1 MTFYKK
7 LLSEETDFLLY
18 FFVTFVIIKKSFT
31 VFLTRGDAVKN
42 RSIVFKLFLL
52 TSTLFTIIFLLFFL
66 GQSLF
71 LEKFYIN
78 KKVKTVQTAFEKF
91 VDNYEKSGKTY
102 EEIRKLKQ
110 EFHDKT
116 NAEMQFLN
124 TNGIIKSDNNFY
136 IDVINPKNNK
146 AYSIPLNNLL
156 TPEEYNKFENLG
168 LKKDGVINVVG
179 FVQDSAITPIELTT
193 NYNRWQNEYI
203 NSDFQSINGNPAK
216 NRLTSR
222 SKTVTQIE
230 FTGIVSK
237 LQLPSKAD
245 VRLANDL
252 ETLQAVQYFAE
263 IIRDG
268 TTSPQQLSHFLLD
281 SGENIKNSIFVKPI
295 MENGKITEYAFAV
308 ASLQPVNEAMLVLKD
323 YYVYALIIVFLV
335 IILLSFYYSKI
346 IVKPLIK
353 MNRVTKK
360 MANFDFSEKLPVTAD
375 DEIGGLSGSIN
386 TLSVNLK
393 DRIDRLNV
401 ANTKLQQDIERERQL
416 EKTRKE
422 FISGVSHE
430 LKTPLSVIRSFA
442 EGIKD
447 GVSKDTTYYTD
458 VILEETENMNRLIV
472 EMLELAKLESGTYK
486 LDMTTFSIGEL
497 IQQVYTKLLF
507 SMEEKHLQVSIDVD
521 SSIFVKANRS
531 RIEQVV
537 VNLLS
542 NAIRYTP
549 DGEKIQVSVIAME
562 DTVKVEIENTGNPIP
577 EDSLEKIWDRF
588 YRLDASRSRHTGG
601 TGLGL
606 SIVKNILDLHHAEY
620 GVYNTT
626 NSVVFY
632 FNLQKVK
639 EVK

>member
-1 MTFYKK
+1 M
-7 LLSEETDFLLY
+7 
-18 FFVTFVIIKKSFT
+18 
-31 VFLTRGDAVKN
+31 KN

-91 VDNYEKSGKTY
+91 VDNYDKSDKSYEKV
-102 EEIRKLKQ
+102 RKLKQ

-116 NAEMQFLN
+116 NADMQFLDS
-124 TNGIIKSDNNFY
+124 NGIIKSDNNYY
-136 IDVINPKNNK
+136 IDVFNPNNNK
-146 AYSIPLNNLL
+146 QYSIPLNNLL

-168 LKKDGVINVVG
+168 LKKDVIINVDGV
-179 FVQDSAITPIELTT
+179 VQENNIITPQKLGT
-193 NYNRWQNEYI
+193 NYNQWQNEHFY
-203 NSDFQSINGNPAK
+203 SDFQSINGNPSK
-216 NRLTSR
+216 NRLASR
-222 SKTVTQIE
+222 YKSTTRIV
-230 FTGIVSK
+230 FTGVITK
-237 LQLPSKAD
+237 LQLPSKAE
-245 VRLANDL
+245 VRLANDI
-252 ETLQAVQYFAE
+252 ETLQAVQYFADM
-263 IIRDG
+263 IREG
-268 TTSPQQLSHFLLD
+268 TSNSNQLSTFILD
-281 SGENIKNSIFVKPI
+281 GGENIKNSIFVKPI
-295 MENGKITEYAFAV
+295 IENGKITEYAFAI

-353 MNRVTKK
+353 INRVTKK

-447 GVSKDTTYYTD
+447 GVSKDTSYYTD

-497 IQQVYTKLLF
+497 TQQVYTKLLF
-507 SMEEKHLQVSIDVD
+507 SMEEKHLQVNIDADPSIL
-521 SSIFVKANRS
+521 VKANRS

-549 DGEKIQVSVIAME
+549 DGEKIQVSIIEAE

-577 EDSLEKIWDRF
+577 EESLEKIWDRF

>member
-1 MTFYKK
+1 M
-7 LLSEETDFLLY
+7 
-18 FFVTFVIIKKSFT
+18 
-31 VFLTRGDAVKN
+31 KN

-91 VDNYEKSGKTY
+91 VDNYEKSGKSY

-116 NAEMQFLN
+116 NAEMQFLDS
-124 TNGIIKSDNNFY
+124 NGIIKSDTNYY
-136 IDVINPKNNK
+136 IDVIGPNDTT
-146 AYSIPLNNLL
+146 YSIPLNNIL

-168 LKKDGVINVVG
+168 LKKDGILSVFG
-179 FVQDSAITPIELTT
+179 FLHGNIITPILLKT
-193 NYNRWQNEYI
+193 NYNQW
-203 NSDFQSINGNPAK
+203 SNGNITSDMQLIGENPSK
-216 NRLTSR
+216 NRLTNR
-222 SKTVTQIE
+222 YKQQGFTTVDFEGVI
-230 FTGIVSK
+230 SK
-237 LQLPSKAD
+237 LQLPSKAE
-245 VRLANDL
+245 VRLANDF
-252 ETLQAVQYFAE
+252 ETLQAVQSFANTIRQGIFNSNQL
-263 IIRDG
+263 IIYPIDA
-268 TTSPQQLSHFLLD
+268 
-281 SGENIKNSIFVKPI
+281 GENLKNRIFVKPI
-295 MENGKITEYAFAV
+295 IENGKITEYAFAIV
-308 ASLQPVNEAMLVLKD
+308 SLQPVNEAMLVLKD

-353 MNRVTKK
+353 INRVTKK

-442 EGIKD
+442 EGIQD

-486 LDMTTFSIGEL
+486 LEMTTFSIGEL
-497 IQQVYTKLLF
+497 IQQIHTKLLF
-507 SMEEKHLQVSIDVD
+507 SMEEKQLQVDVD
-521 SSIFVKANRS
+521 ADTSIFVKANRS

-549 DGEKIQVSVIAME
+549 DGERIKVSVIE
-562 DTVKVEIENTGNPIP
+562 TKDTVKVEIENTGNPIP
-577 EDSLEKIWDRF
+577 EESLEKIWDRF

-606 SIVKNILDLHHAEY
+606 SIVKNILDLHHAKY
-620 GVYNTT
+620 GVYNTN

-632 FNLQKVK
+632 FNLPNVK

>member
-1 MTFYKK
+1 M
-7 LLSEETDFLLY
+7 
-18 FFVTFVIIKKSFT
+18 
-31 VFLTRGDAVKN
+31 KN

-91 VDNYEKSGKTY
+91 VDNYDKSDKSYEKV
-102 EEIRKLKQ
+102 RKLKQ

-116 NAEMQFLN
+116 NADMQFLDS
-124 TNGIIKSDNNFY
+124 NGIIKSDNNYY
-136 IDVINPKNNK
+136 IDVFNPNNNK
-146 AYSIPLNNLL
+146 QYSIPLNNLL

-168 LKKDGVINVVG
+168 LKKDVIINVDGV
-179 FVQDSAITPIELTT
+179 VQENNIITPQKLGT
-193 NYNRWQNEYI
+193 NYNQWQNEHFY
-203 NSDFQSINGNPAK
+203 SDFQSINGNPSK
-216 NRLTSR
+216 NRLASR
-222 SKTVTQIE
+222 YKSTTRIV
-230 FTGIVSK
+230 FTGVITK
-237 LQLPSKAD
+237 LQLPSKAE
-245 VRLANDL
+245 VRLANDI
-252 ETLQAVQYFAE
+252 ETLQAVQYFADM
-263 IIRDG
+263 IREG
-268 TTSPQQLSHFLLD
+268 TSNSNQLSTFILD
-281 SGENIKNSIFVKPI
+281 GGENIKNSIFVKPI
-295 MENGKITEYAFAV
+295 IENGRITEYAFAI

-353 MNRVTKK
+353 INRVTKK

-447 GVSKDTTYYTD
+447 GVSKDTSYYTD

-497 IQQVYTKLLF
+497 TQQVYTKLLF
-507 SMEEKHLQVSIDVD
+507 SMEEKHLQVNIDADPSILVT
-521 SSIFVKANRS
+521 ANRS

-549 DGEKIQVSVIAME
+549 EGEKIQVSIIEAE

-577 EDSLEKIWDRF
+577 EESLEKIWDRF

>member
-1 MTFYKK
+1 M
-7 LLSEETDFLLY
+7 
-18 FFVTFVIIKKSFT
+18 
-31 VFLTRGDAVKN
+31 KN

-78 KKVKTVQTAFEKF
+78 KKVKTVQTAFEDF
-91 VDNYEKSGKTY
+91 VDTYEKSGKTY

-146 AYSIPLNNLL
+146 AYSIPLNNVL

-168 LKKDGVINVVG
+168 LKKDGMINVVG
-179 FVQDSAITPIELTT
+179 FVQDSTITPIELTT
-193 NYNRWQNEYI
+193 NYNRWQNENI

-245 VRLANDL
+245 VRLANDF

-263 IIRDG
+263 IIRNG
-268 TTSPQQLSHFLLD
+268 TANSHQLSYFLLD
-281 SGENIKNSIFVKPI
+281 SEENIKNSIFVKPI
-295 MENGKITEYAFAV
+295 VENGKIKEYAFAI

-401 ANTKLQQDIERERQL
+401 ANAKLQQDIERERQL

-507 SMEEKHLQVSIDVD
+507 SMEEKHLQVNIDVD
-521 SSIFVKANRS
+521 SSIFVQANRS

-549 DGEKIQVSVIAME
+549 DGEKIQVSVIEME
-562 DTVKVEIENTGNPIP
+562 DTIKVQIENTGNPIP
-577 EDSLEKIWDRF
+577 EESLEKIWDRF

>member
-1 MTFYKK
+1 M
-7 LLSEETDFLLY
+7 
-18 FFVTFVIIKKSFT
+18 
-31 VFLTRGDAVKN
+31 KN

-91 VDNYEKSGKTY
+91 VNTYEESGKTY

-146 AYSIPLNNLL
+146 AYSIPLNNVL

-168 LKKDGVINVVG
+168 LKKDGMINVVG
-179 FVQDSAITPIELTT
+179 FVQDSTITPLELTT
-193 NYNRWQNEYI
+193 NYNRWQNENV

-245 VRLANDL
+245 VRLANDF

-263 IIRDG
+263 IIRNGTANSHQLNTYIIDG
-268 TTSPQQLSHFLLD
+268 
-281 SGENIKNSIFVKPI
+281 GENIKNSIFVKPI
-295 MENGKITEYAFAV
+295 VENGKITEYAFAI

-507 SMEEKHLQVSIDVD
+507 SMEEKHLQVNVDVD
-521 SSIFVKANRS
+521 SSIFVNANRS

-549 DGEKIQVSVIAME
+549 DGEKIHVSVIELE
-562 DTVKVEIENTGNPIP
+562 DIVKVEIKNTGNPIP
-577 EDSLEKIWDRF
+577 EESLEKIWDRF

>member
-1 MTFYKK
+1 M
-7 LLSEETDFLLY
+7 
-18 FFVTFVIIKKSFT
+18 KSFT
-31 VFLTRGDAVKN
+31 VFLIRGEAVKN

-91 VDNYEKSGKTY
+91 VDNYEKSGKSY

-116 NAEMQFLN
+116 NAEMQFLDS
-124 TNGIIKSDNNFY
+124 NGIIKSDTNYY
-136 IDVINPKNNK
+136 IDVIGPNDTT
-146 AYSIPLNNLL
+146 YSIPLNNIL

-168 LKKDGVINVVG
+168 LKKDGIISVFG
-179 FVQDSAITPIELTT
+179 FLHGNIITPIALKT
-193 NYNRWQNEYI
+193 NYNQW
-203 NSDFQSINGNPAK
+203 SNGNITSDMQLIGENPSK
-216 NRLTSR
+216 NRLTNR
-222 SKTVTQIE
+222 YKQQGFTTVDFEGVI
-230 FTGIVSK
+230 SK
-237 LQLPSKAD
+237 LQLPSKAE
-245 VRLANDL
+245 VRLANDF
-252 ETLQAVQYFAE
+252 ETLQAVQSFANTIRQGIFNSNQL
-263 IIRDG
+263 IIYPIDA
-268 TTSPQQLSHFLLD
+268 
-281 SGENIKNSIFVKPI
+281 GENLKNRIFVKPI
-295 MENGKITEYAFAV
+295 IENGKITEYAFAIV
-308 ASLQPVNEAMLVLKD
+308 SLQPVNEAMLVLKD

-353 MNRVTKK
+353 INRVTKK

-442 EGIKD
+442 EGIQD

-486 LDMTTFSIGEL
+486 LEMTTFSIGEL
-497 IQQVYTKLLF
+497 IQQVHTKLLF
-507 SMEEKHLQVSIDVD
+507 SMEEKQLQVDVD
-521 SSIFVKANRS
+521 ADTSIFVKANRS

-549 DGEKIQVSVIAME
+549 DGERIQVSIIETE

-577 EDSLEKIWDRF
+577 EESLEKIWDRF

-606 SIVKNILDLHHAEY
+606 SIVKNILDLHHAKY
-620 GVYNTT
+620 GVYNTN

-632 FNLQKVK
+632 FNLPNVK

>member
-1 MTFYKK
+1 M
-7 LLSEETDFLLY
+7 
-18 FFVTFVIIKKSFT
+18 
-31 VFLTRGDAVKN
+31 KN

-91 VDNYEKSGKTY
+91 VDNYDKSDKSY
-102 EEIRKLKQ
+102 EQVRKLKQ

-116 NAEMQFLN
+116 NADMQFLDS
-124 TNGIIKSDNNFY
+124 NGIIKSDNNYY
-136 IDVINPKNNK
+136 IDVFNPNNNK
-146 AYSIPLNNLL
+146 QYSIPLNNLL

-168 LKKDGVINVVG
+168 LKKDVIINVDGV
-179 FVQDSAITPIELTT
+179 VQENNIITPQKLGT
-193 NYNRWQNEYI
+193 NYNQWQNEHFY
-203 NSDFQSINGNPAK
+203 SDFQSINGNPSK
-216 NRLTSR
+216 NRLASR
-222 SKTVTQIE
+222 YKSTTRIV
-230 FTGIVSK
+230 FTGVITK
-237 LQLPSKAD
+237 LQLPSKAE
-245 VRLANDL
+245 VRLANDI
-252 ETLQAVQYFAE
+252 ETLQAVQYFADM
-263 IIRDG
+263 IREG
-268 TTSPQQLSHFLLD
+268 TSNSNQLSTFILD
-281 SGENIKNSIFVKPI
+281 GGENIKNSIFVKPI
-295 MENGKITEYAFAV
+295 IENGRITEYAFAI

-353 MNRVTKK
+353 INRVTKK

-447 GVSKDTTYYTD
+447 GVSKDTSYYTD

-497 IQQVYTKLLF
+497 TQQVYTKLLF
-507 SMEEKHLQVSIDVD
+507 SMEEKHLQVNIDADPSILVT
-521 SSIFVKANRS
+521 ANRS

-549 DGEKIQVSVIAME
+549 EGEKIQVSIIEAE

-577 EDSLEKIWDRF
+577 EESLEKIWDRF

>member
-1 MTFYKK
+1 M
-7 LLSEETDFLLY
+7 
-18 FFVTFVIIKKSFT
+18 
-31 VFLTRGDAVKN
+31 KN

-91 VDNYEKSGKTY
+91 VNTYEESGKTY

-146 AYSIPLNNLL
+146 AYSIPLNNVL

-168 LKKDGVINVVG
+168 LKKDGMINVVG
-179 FVQDSAITPIELTT
+179 FVQDSTITPLELTT
-193 NYNRWQNEYI
+193 NYNRWQNENV

-245 VRLANDL
+245 VRLANDF

-263 IIRDG
+263 IIRNGTANSHQLNTYIIDG
-268 TTSPQQLSHFLLD
+268 
-281 SGENIKNSIFVKPI
+281 GENIKNSIFVKPI
-295 MENGKITEYAFAV
+295 VENGKITEYAFAI

-447 GVSKDTTYYTD
+447 GVSKDTMYYTD

-507 SMEEKHLQVSIDVD
+507 SMEEKHLQVNVDVD

-549 DGEKIQVSVIAME
+549 DGEKIHVSVIELE
-562 DTVKVEIENTGNPIP
+562 DIVKIEIENTGNPIP
-577 EDSLEKIWDRF
+577 EESLEKIWDRF

>member
-1 MTFYKK
+1 M
-7 LLSEETDFLLY
+7 
-18 FFVTFVIIKKSFT
+18 
-31 VFLTRGDAVKN
+31 KN

-91 VDNYEKSGKTY
+91 VDNYDKSDKSYEKV
-102 EEIRKLKQ
+102 RKLKQ

-116 NAEMQFLN
+116 NADMQFLDS
-124 TNGIIKSDNNFY
+124 NGIIKSDNNYY
-136 IDVINPKNNK
+136 IDVINPNTNTL
-146 AYSIPLNNLL
+146 YSIPLNNLL

-168 LKKDGVINVVG
+168 LKKDVIINVDGV
-179 FVQDSAITPIELTT
+179 VQENNIITPQRLGT
-193 NYNRWQNEYI
+193 NYNQWQNEHFY
-203 NSDFQSINGNPAK
+203 SDFQSINGNPSK
-216 NRLTSR
+216 NRLASR
-222 SKTVTQIE
+222 YKSTTRIV
-230 FTGIVSK
+230 FTGVITK
-237 LQLPSKAD
+237 LQLPSKAE
-245 VRLANDL
+245 VRLANDI
-252 ETLQAVQYFAE
+252 ETLQAVQYFAD

-268 TTSPQQLSHFLLD
+268 TSNSNQLNTFILD
-281 SGENIKNSIFVKPI
+281 GGENIKNSIFVKPI
-295 MENGKITEYAFAV
+295 IENGKIKEYAFAI

-447 GVSKDTTYYTD
+447 GVSKDTSYYTD

-486 LDMTTFSIGEL
+486 LDMTAFSIGEL
-497 IQQVYTKLLF
+497 TQQVYTKLLF
-507 SMEEKHLQVSIDVD
+507 SMEEKHLQVNVDADPSIL
-521 SSIFVKANRS
+521 VKANRS

-549 DGEKIQVSVIAME
+549 DGEKIQVSIIEAE

-577 EDSLEKIWDRF
+577 EESLEKIWDRF

>member
-1 MTFYKK
+1 M
-7 LLSEETDFLLY
+7 
-18 FFVTFVIIKKSFT
+18 
-31 VFLTRGDAVKN
+31 KN

-78 KKVKTVQTAFEKF
+78 KKVKTVQTAFEQF
-91 VDNYEKSGKTY
+91 VDNYEKSGKTF

-116 NAEMQFLN
+116 NADIQFLDSD
-124 TNGIIKSDNNFY
+124 GIIKSEKNYY
-136 IDVINPKNNK
+136 IDFINTQDNRT
-146 AYSIPLNNLL
+146 YSIPLNNIL

-168 LKKDGVINVVG
+168 LRENQLIEVSGTLRGNT
-179 FVQDSAITPIELTT
+179 ITPLQLVV
-193 NYNRWQNEYI
+193 NYNKWQNS
-203 NSDFQSINGNPAK
+203 NFNADFQSISGNPSQNK
-216 NRLTSR
+216 LTNR
-222 SKTVTQIE
+222 SKPTYDVQ
-230 FTGIVSK
+230 FTGVISK
-237 LQLPSKAD
+237 LHLPSKAE
-245 VRLANDL
+245 VRLANDF
-252 ETLQAVQYFAE
+252 ETLQAVQYFAWT
-263 IIRDG
+263 IRQG
-268 TTSPQQLSHFLLD
+268 TTNSNQLNTYILD
-281 SGENIKNSIFVKPI
+281 SGENIQNSVFVKPI
-295 MENGKITEYAFAV
+295 IEDKEIKEYAFAI

-353 MNRVTKK
+353 INRVTKK
-360 MANFDFSEKLPVTAD
+360 MANFDFSEKLPVAAD
-375 DEIGGLSGSIN
+375 DEIGGLSSSIN

-486 LDMTTFSIGEL
+486 LDMSTFSIGEL
-497 IQQVYTKLLF
+497 IQQVYAKLSF
-507 SMEEKHLQVSIDVD
+507 SMEEKHLHVDVHAD
-521 SSIFVKANRS
+521 ASLLVKANRS

-549 DGEKIQVSVIAME
+549 DGEKIHVSVVETE
-562 DTVKVEIENTGNPIP
+562 DKVKIEIENTGNPIP
-577 EDSLEKIWDRF
+577 EESLEKIWDRF

>member
-1 MTFYKK
+1 M
-7 LLSEETDFLLY
+7 
-18 FFVTFVIIKKSFT
+18 
-31 VFLTRGDAVKN
+31 KN

-91 VDNYEKSGKTY
+91 VDNYEKSDQSF
-102 EEIRKLKQ
+102 EETRKLKQ

-116 NAEMQFLN
+116 NAEMQFLDS
-124 TNGIIKSDNNFY
+124 NGIIKSENNYY
-136 IDVINPKNNK
+136 IDVTNPDNNQT
-146 AYSIPLNNLL
+146 YSIPLNNLL

-168 LKKDGVINVVG
+168 LKTDGIIHVEG
-179 FVQDSAITPIELTT
+179 FIQGNIITPIELTI
-193 NYNRWQNEYI
+193 NYNRWRNENV
-203 NSDFQSINGNPAK
+203 NSDFQSISGNPSK
-216 NRLTSR
+216 NRLTNR
-222 SKTVTQIE
+222 YKTMSQIS
-230 FTGIVSK
+230 FTGVISK
-237 LQLPSKAD
+237 LHLPSKAE
-245 VRLANDL
+245 VRLANDI
-252 ETLQAVQYFAE
+252 ETLQAVDYFANT
-263 IIRDG
+263 IRQG
-268 TTSPQQLSHFLLD
+268 TSNSNQLNTYILD

-295 MENGKITEYAFAV
+295 MENGKIKEYAFAI

-353 MNRVTKK
+353 INRVTKK
-360 MANFDFSEKLPVTAD
+360 MANFDFSEKLPVAAD
-375 DEIGGLSGSIN
+375 DEIGGLSSSIN

-486 LDMTTFSIGEL
+486 LEMSTFSIGEL
-497 IQQVYTKLLF
+497 IQQVYAKLSF
-507 SMEEKHLQVSIDVD
+507 SMEEKHLQVDVHAD
-521 SSIFVKANRS
+521 ASLFVKANRS

-549 DGEKIQVSVIAME
+549 DGEKIHVSVVETE
-562 DTVKVEIENTGNPIP
+562 DKVKIEIENTGNPIP
-577 EDSLEKIWDRF
+577 EESLEKIWDRF

>member
-1 MTFYKK
+1 M
-7 LLSEETDFLLY
+7 
-18 FFVTFVIIKKSFT
+18 
-31 VFLTRGDAVKN
+31 KN

-91 VDNYEKSGKTY
+91 VANYEKSEKNP
-102 EEIRKLKQ
+102 EEVRKLKQ

-116 NAEMQFLN
+116 NADMQFLN
-124 TNGIIKSDNNFY
+124 TNGIIKSDNNYY
-136 IDVINPKNNK
+136 IEVFNPKNHET
-146 AYSIPLNNLL
+146 YSIPLNNLL
-156 TPEEYNKFENLG
+156 TPEEYKKFENLG
-168 LKKDGVINVVG
+168 LKKDDVINVVG
-179 FVQDSAITPIELTT
+179 LLQNNTITPIKLTT
-193 NYNRWQNEYI
+193 NYNRWQNEYT
-203 NSDFQSINGNPAK
+203 NSDFSSISGNPSK
-216 NRLTSR
+216 NRLTNR
-222 SKTVTQIE
+222 YKTVTQIE
-230 FTGIVSK
+230 FTGTISK
-237 LQLPSKAD
+237 LQLPSKAE
-245 VRLANDL
+245 VRLANDI

-263 IIRDG
+263 LIRNG
-268 TTSPQQLSHFLLD
+268 TANSQQLNTYIID

-295 MENGKITEYAFAV
+295 IKNGEITEYAFAI

-353 MNRVTKK
+353 INRVTKK

-507 SMEEKHLQVSIDVD
+507 SMEEKHLQVNIDVN

-549 DGEKIQVSVIAME
+549 EGEKIQVSVITME
-562 DTVKVEIENTGNPIP
+562 DTVKIEIENTGNPIP
-577 EDSLEKIWDRF
+577 EESLEKIWDRF
-588 YRLDASRSRHTGG
+588 YRLDASRMPS
-601 TGLGL
+601 
-606 SIVKNILDLHHAEY
+606 SA
-620 GVYNTT
+620 
-626 NSVVFY
+626 
-632 FNLQKVK
+632 
-639 EVK
+639 

>member
-1 MTFYKK
+1 M
-7 LLSEETDFLLY
+7 
-18 FFVTFVIIKKSFT
+18 
-31 VFLTRGDAVKN
+31 KN

-52 TSTLFTIIFLLFFL
+52 TSTLFTIIFIIFLL
-66 GQSLF
+66 GKSIF

-91 VDNYEKSGKTY
+91 VDNYDKSDKNY
-102 EEIRKLKQ
+102 EQVRKLKQ

-116 NAEMQFLN
+116 NADMQFLDS
-124 TNGIIKSDNNFY
+124 NGIIKSDNNYY
-136 IDVINPKNNK
+136 IDVFNPNNNK
-146 AYSIPLNNLL
+146 QYSIPLNNLL

-168 LKKDGVINVVG
+168 LKKDVIINVDGV
-179 FVQDSAITPIELTT
+179 VQENNIITPQKLGT
-193 NYNRWQNEYI
+193 NYNQWQNEHFY
-203 NSDFQSINGNPAK
+203 SDFQSINGNPSK
-216 NRLTSR
+216 NRLASR
-222 SKTVTQIE
+222 YKSTTRIV
-230 FTGIVSK
+230 FTGVITK
-237 LQLPSKAD
+237 LQLPSKAE
-245 VRLANDL
+245 VRLANDI
-252 ETLQAVQYFAE
+252 ETLQAVQYFADM
-263 IIRDG
+263 IREG
-268 TTSPQQLSHFLLD
+268 TSNSNQLSTFILD
-281 SGENIKNSIFVKPI
+281 GGENIKNSIFVKPI
-295 MENGKITEYAFAV
+295 IENGRITEYAFAI

-353 MNRVTKK
+353 INRVTKK

-447 GVSKDTTYYTD
+447 GVSKDTSYYTD

-486 LDMTTFSIGEL
+486 LDMTTYSIGEL
-497 IQQVYTKLLF
+497 TQQVYTKLLF
-507 SMEEKHLQVSIDVD
+507 SMEEKHLQVNIDADPSIL
-521 SSIFVKANRS
+521 VKANRS

-549 DGEKIQVSVIAME
+549 EGEKIQVSIIEAE

-577 EDSLEKIWDRF
+577 EESLEKIWDRF

>member
-1 MTFYKK
+1 M
-7 LLSEETDFLLY
+7 
-18 FFVTFVIIKKSFT
+18 
-31 VFLTRGDAVKN
+31 KN

-91 VDNYEKSGKTY
+91 VDNYDKSDKSYEKV
-102 EEIRKLKQ
+102 RKLKQ

-116 NAEMQFLN
+116 NADMQFLDS
-124 TNGIIKSDNNFY
+124 NGIIKSDNNYY
-136 IDVINPKNNK
+136 IDVFNPNNNK
-146 AYSIPLNNLL
+146 QYSIPLNNLL

-168 LKKDGVINVVG
+168 LKKDVIINVDGV
-179 FVQDSAITPIELTT
+179 VQENNIITPQKLGT
-193 NYNRWQNEYI
+193 NYNQWQNEHFY
-203 NSDFQSINGNPAK
+203 SDFQSINGNPSK
-216 NRLTSR
+216 NRLASR
-222 SKTVTQIE
+222 YKSTTRIV
-230 FTGIVSK
+230 FTGVITK
-237 LQLPSKAD
+237 LQLPSKAE
-245 VRLANDL
+245 VRLANDI
-252 ETLQAVQYFAE
+252 ETLQAVQYFAD

-268 TTSPQQLSHFLLD
+268 TSNSNQLNTFILD
-281 SGENIKNSIFVKPI
+281 GGENIKNSIFVKPI
-295 MENGKITEYAFAV
+295 IENGKITEYAFAI

-447 GVSKDTTYYTD
+447 GVSKDTSYYTD

-497 IQQVYTKLLF
+497 TQQVYTKLLF
-507 SMEEKHLQVSIDVD
+507 SMEEKHLQVNVDADPSIL
-521 SSIFVKANRS
+521 VKANRS

-549 DGEKIQVSVIAME
+549 DGEKIQVSIIEAE
-562 DTVKVEIENTGNPIP
+562 DTVKIEIENTGNPIP
-577 EDSLEKIWDRF
+577 EESLEKIWDRF

-632 FNLQKVK
+632 FNLQKIK

>member
-1 MTFYKK
+1 M
-7 LLSEETDFLLY
+7 
-18 FFVTFVIIKKSFT
+18 
-31 VFLTRGDAVKN
+31 KN

-91 VDNYEKSGKTY
+91 VDNYDKSDKSYEKV
-102 EEIRKLKQ
+102 RKLKQ

-116 NAEMQFLN
+116 NADMQFLDS
-124 TNGIIKSDNNFY
+124 NGIIKSDNNYY
-136 IDVINPKNNK
+136 IDVFNPNNNK
-146 AYSIPLNNLL
+146 QYSIPLNNLL

-168 LKKDGVINVVG
+168 LKKDVIINVDGV
-179 FVQDSAITPIELTT
+179 VQENNIITPQKLGT
-193 NYNRWQNEYI
+193 NYNQWQNEHFY
-203 NSDFQSINGNPAK
+203 SDFQSINGNHSK

-222 SKTVTQIE
+222 YKSTTRIV
-230 FTGIVSK
+230 FTGVITK
-237 LQLPSKAD
+237 LQLPSKAE
-245 VRLANDL
+245 VRLANDI
-252 ETLQAVQYFAE
+252 ETLQAVQYFAD

-268 TTSPQQLSHFLLD
+268 TSNSNQLNTFILD
-281 SGENIKNSIFVKPI
+281 GGENIKNSIFVKPI
-295 MENGKITEYAFAV
+295 IENGKITEYAFAI

-353 MNRVTKK
+353 INRVTKK

-447 GVSKDTTYYTD
+447 GVSKDTSYYTD

-497 IQQVYTKLLF
+497 TQQVYTKLLF
-507 SMEEKHLQVSIDVD
+507 SMEEKHLQVNVDADPSIL
-521 SSIFVKANRS
+521 VKANRS

-549 DGEKIQVSVIAME
+549 DGEKIQVSIIEAE

-577 EDSLEKIWDRF
+577 EESLEKIWDRF

>member
-78 KKVKTVQTAFEKF
+78 KKVKTVQNSFEKF
-91 VDNYEKSGKTY
+91 VDNYEKSGKSY

-124 TNGIIKSDNNFY
+124 ANGIIKSDNNFY

-168 LKKDGVINVVG
+168 LKKDGMINVVG
-179 FVQDSAITPIELTT
+179 FVQDSTITPIELTT

-281 SGENIKNSIFVKPI
+281 SGENIKNSIFVQPI
-295 MENGKITEYAFAV
+295 MEDGKIKEYAFAV

>member
-1 MTFYKK
+1 M
-7 LLSEETDFLLY
+7 
-18 FFVTFVIIKKSFT
+18 
-31 VFLTRGDAVKN
+31 KN

-91 VDNYEKSGKTY
+91 VDNYDKSDKSYEKV
-102 EEIRKLKQ
+102 RKLKQ

-116 NAEMQFLN
+116 NADMQFLDS
-124 TNGIIKSDNNFY
+124 NGIIKSDNNYY
-136 IDVINPKNNK
+136 IDVFNPNNNK
-146 AYSIPLNNLL
+146 QYSIPLNNLL

-168 LKKDGVINVVG
+168 LKKDVIINVDGV
-179 FVQDSAITPIELTT
+179 VQENNIITPQKLGT
-193 NYNRWQNEYI
+193 NYNQWQNEHFY
-203 NSDFQSINGNPAK
+203 SDFQSINGNPSK
-216 NRLTSR
+216 NRLASR
-222 SKTVTQIE
+222 YKSTTRIV
-230 FTGIVSK
+230 FTGVITK
-237 LQLPSKAD
+237 LQLPSKAE
-245 VRLANDL
+245 VRLANDI
-252 ETLQAVQYFAE
+252 ETLQAVQYFADM
-263 IIRDG
+263 IREG
-268 TTSPQQLSHFLLD
+268 TSNSNQLSTFILD
-281 SGENIKNSIFVKPI
+281 GGENIKNSIFVKPI
-295 MENGKITEYAFAV
+295 IENGRITEYAFAI

-447 GVSKDTTYYTD
+447 GVSKDTSYYTD

-497 IQQVYTKLLF
+497 TQQVYTKLLF
-507 SMEEKHLQVSIDVD
+507 SMEEKHLQVNIDADPSILVT
-521 SSIFVKANRS
+521 ANRS

-549 DGEKIQVSVIAME
+549 EGEKIQVSIIEAE

-577 EDSLEKIWDRF
+577 EESLEKIWDRF

>member
-1 MTFYKK
+1 
-7 LLSEETDFLLY
+7 
-18 FFVTFVIIKKSFT
+18 
-31 VFLTRGDAVKN
+31 
-42 RSIVFKLFLL
+42 
-52 TSTLFTIIFLLFFL
+52 
-66 GQSLF
+66 
-71 LEKFYIN
+71 
-78 KKVKTVQTAFEKF
+78 VKTVQTAFEKF
-91 VDNYEKSGKTY
+91 VGAYEKSDKSDKSY

-116 NAEMQFLN
+116 NADMQFLN
-124 TNGIIKSDNNFY
+124 ANGIIKSDSNYY
-136 IDVINPKNNK
+136 IDVFNPKNNET
-146 AYSIPLNNLL
+146 YSIPLNNLL
-156 TPEEYNKFENLG
+156 TPEEYKKFENLG
-168 LKKDGVINVVG
+168 LKKDDVINVVG
-179 FVQDSAITPIELTT
+179 LLQNNTITPIKLTT
-193 NYNRWQNEYI
+193 NYNRWQNEYT
-203 NSDFQSINGNPAK
+203 NSDFSSINGNPSK
-216 NRLTSR
+216 NRLTNR
-222 SKTVTQIE
+222 YKTVTQIE
-230 FTGIVSK
+230 FTGTISK
-237 LQLPSKAD
+237 LQLPSKAE
-245 VRLANDL
+245 VRLANDI

-263 IIRDG
+263 LIRNG
-268 TTSPQQLSHFLLD
+268 TANSQQLNTYIID

-295 MENGKITEYAFAV
+295 IENGEITEYAFAI

-507 SMEEKHLQVSIDVD
+507 SMEEKHLQVNIDVD
-521 SSIFVKANRS
+521 PSIFVKANRS

-577 EDSLEKIWDRF
+577 EESLEKIWDRF

-606 SIVKNILDLHHAEY
+606 SIVKNILDLHDAEY

>member
-1 MTFYKK
+1 M
-7 LLSEETDFLLY
+7 
-18 FFVTFVIIKKSFT
+18 
-31 VFLTRGDAVKN
+31 KN

-91 VDNYEKSGKTY
+91 VDNYEKSGKSY

-116 NAEMQFLN
+116 NAEMQFLDS
-124 TNGIIKSDNNFY
+124 NGIIKSDTNYY
-136 IDVINPKNNK
+136 IDVIGPNDTT
-146 AYSIPLNNLL
+146 YSIPLNNIL

-168 LKKDGVINVVG
+168 LKKDGIISVFG
-179 FVQDSAITPIELTT
+179 FLHGNIITPMALKT
-193 NYNRWQNEYI
+193 NYNQW
-203 NSDFQSINGNPAK
+203 SNGNITSDMQLIGENPSK
-216 NRLTSR
+216 NRLTNR
-222 SKTVTQIE
+222 YKQPGFTTVDFEGVI
-230 FTGIVSK
+230 SK
-237 LQLPSKAD
+237 LQLPSKAE
-245 VRLANDL
+245 VRLANDF
-252 ETLQAVQYFAE
+252 ETLQAVQSFANTIRQGIFNSNQL
-263 IIRDG
+263 IIYPIDA
-268 TTSPQQLSHFLLD
+268 
-281 SGENIKNSIFVKPI
+281 GENLKNRIFVKPI
-295 MENGKITEYAFAV
+295 IENGKITEYAFAIV
-308 ASLQPVNEAMLVLKD
+308 SLQPVNEAMLVLKD

-353 MNRVTKK
+353 INRVTKK

-442 EGIKD
+442 EGIQD

-486 LDMTTFSIGEL
+486 LEMTTFSIGEL
-497 IQQVYTKLLF
+497 IQQVHTKLLF
-507 SMEEKHLQVSIDVD
+507 SMEEKQLQVDVD
-521 SSIFVKANRS
+521 ADTSIFVKANRS

-549 DGEKIQVSVIAME
+549 DGERIKVSVIEAE

-577 EDSLEKIWDRF
+577 EESLEKIWDRF

-606 SIVKNILDLHHAEY
+606 SIVKNILDLHHAKY
-620 GVYNTT
+620 GVYNTN

-632 FNLQKVK
+632 FNLPNVK

>member
-1 MTFYKK
+1 M
-7 LLSEETDFLLY
+7 
-18 FFVTFVIIKKSFT
+18 
-31 VFLTRGDAVKN
+31 KN

-91 VDNYEKSGKTY
+91 VDNYDKSDKSYEKV
-102 EEIRKLKQ
+102 RKLKQ

-116 NAEMQFLN
+116 NADMQFLDS
-124 TNGIIKSDNNFY
+124 NGIIKSDNNYY
-136 IDVINPKNNK
+136 IDVINPKNEK
-146 AYSIPLNNLL
+146 QYSIPLNNLL

-168 LKKDGVINVVG
+168 LKKDVIINVDGV
-179 FVQDSAITPIELTT
+179 VQENNIITPQRLGT
-193 NYNRWQNEYI
+193 NYNQWQNEHFY
-203 NSDFQSINGNPAK
+203 SDFQSINGNPSK
-216 NRLTSR
+216 NRLASR
-222 SKTVTQIE
+222 YKSTTRIV
-230 FTGIVSK
+230 FTGVITK
-237 LQLPSKAD
+237 LQLPSKAE
-245 VRLANDL
+245 VRLANDI
-252 ETLQAVQYFAE
+252 ETLQAVQYFAD

-268 TTSPQQLSHFLLD
+268 TSNSNQLNTFILD
-281 SGENIKNSIFVKPI
+281 GGENIKNSIFVKPI
-295 MENGKITEYAFAV
+295 MENGKITEYAFAI

-353 MNRVTKK
+353 INRVTKK

-447 GVSKDTTYYTD
+447 GVSKDTSYYTD

-497 IQQVYTKLLF
+497 TQQVYTKLLF
-507 SMEEKHLQVSIDVD
+507 SMEEKHLQVNVDADPSIL
-521 SSIFVKANRS
+521 VKANRS

-549 DGEKIQVSVIAME
+549 DGEKIQVSIIEAE

-577 EDSLEKIWDRF
+577 EESLEKIWDRF

-632 FNLQKVK
+632 FNLQRVK

>member
-1 MTFYKK
+1 M
-7 LLSEETDFLLY
+7 
-18 FFVTFVIIKKSFT
+18 
-31 VFLTRGDAVKN
+31 KN

-91 VDNYEKSGKTY
+91 VDNYDKSDKSY
-102 EEIRKLKQ
+102 EQVRKLKQ

-116 NAEMQFLN
+116 NADMQFLDS
-124 TNGIIKSDNNFY
+124 NGIIKSDNNYY
-136 IDVINPKNNK
+136 IDVFNPNNNK
-146 AYSIPLNNLL
+146 QYSIPLNNLL

-168 LKKDGVINVVG
+168 LKKDVMINVDGV
-179 FVQDSAITPIELTT
+179 VQENNIITPQKLGT
-193 NYNRWQNEYI
+193 NYNQWQNEHFY
-203 NSDFQSINGNPAK
+203 SDFQSINGNPSK
-216 NRLTSR
+216 NRLASR
-222 SKTVTQIE
+222 YKSTTRIV
-230 FTGIVSK
+230 FTGVITK
-237 LQLPSKAD
+237 LQLPSKAE
-245 VRLANDL
+245 VRLANDI
-252 ETLQAVQYFAE
+252 ETLQAVQYFADM
-263 IIRDG
+263 IREG
-268 TTSPQQLSHFLLD
+268 TSNSNQLSTFILD
-281 SGENIKNSIFVKPI
+281 GGENIKNSIFVKPI
-295 MENGKITEYAFAV
+295 IENGRITEYAFAI

-353 MNRVTKK
+353 INRVTKK

-447 GVSKDTTYYTD
+447 GVSKDTSYYTD

-497 IQQVYTKLLF
+497 TQQVYTKLLF
-507 SMEEKHLQVSIDVD
+507 SMEEKHLQVNIDADPSIL
-521 SSIFVKANRS
+521 VKANRS

-549 DGEKIQVSVIAME
+549 EGEKIQVSIIEAE

-577 EDSLEKIWDRF
+577 EESLEKIWDRF

-606 SIVKNILDLHHAEY
+606 SIEK
-620 GVYNTT
+620 T
-626 NSVVFY
+626 F
-632 FNLQKVK
+632 
-639 EVK
+639 

>member
-1 MTFYKK
+1 
-7 LLSEETDFLLY
+7 
-18 FFVTFVIIKKSFT
+18 
-31 VFLTRGDAVKN
+31 
-42 RSIVFKLFLL
+42 
-52 TSTLFTIIFLLFFL
+52 FFL

-91 VDNYEKSGKTY
+91 VDNYEKSGKSY

-116 NAEMQFLN
+116 NAEMQFLDS
-124 TNGIIKSDNNFY
+124 NGIIKSDTNYY
-136 IDVINPKNNK
+136 IDVIGPNDTT
-146 AYSIPLNNLL
+146 YSIPLNNIL

-168 LKKDGVINVVG
+168 LKKDGIISVLG
-179 FVQDSAITPIELTT
+179 FLHGNIITPMELKT
-193 NYNRWQNEYI
+193 NYNQW
-203 NSDFQSINGNPAK
+203 SNGNITSDMQLIGENPSK
-216 NRLTSR
+216 NRLTNR
-222 SKTVTQIE
+222 YKQPGFTTVDFEGVI
-230 FTGIVSK
+230 SK
-237 LQLPSKAD
+237 LQLPSKAE
-245 VRLANDL
+245 VRLANDF
-252 ETLQAVQYFAE
+252 ETLQAVQSFANTIRQGIFNSNQL
-263 IIRDG
+263 IIYPIDA
-268 TTSPQQLSHFLLD
+268 
-281 SGENIKNSIFVKPI
+281 GENLKNRIFVKPI
-295 MENGKITEYAFAV
+295 IENGKITEYAFAIV
-308 ASLQPVNEAMLVLKD
+308 SLQPVNEAMLVLKD

-353 MNRVTKK
+353 INRVTKK

-442 EGIKD
+442 EGIQD

-486 LDMTTFSIGEL
+486 LEMTTFSIGEL
-497 IQQVYTKLLF
+497 IQQVHTKLLF
-507 SMEEKHLQVSIDVD
+507 SMEEKQLQVDVD
-521 SSIFVKANRS
+521 ADTSIFVKANRS

-549 DGEKIQVSVIAME
+549 DGERIKVSVIEAE

-577 EDSLEKIWDRF
+577 EESLEKIWDRF

-606 SIVKNILDLHHAEY
+606 SIVKNILDLHHAKY
-620 GVYNTT
+620 GVYNTN

-632 FNLQKVK
+632 FNLPNVK

>member
-1 MTFYKK
+1 M
-7 LLSEETDFLLY
+7 
-18 FFVTFVIIKKSFT
+18 
-31 VFLTRGDAVKN
+31 KN

-91 VDNYEKSGKTY
+91 VNTYEESGKTY

-146 AYSIPLNNLL
+146 AYSIPLNNVL

-168 LKKDGVINVVG
+168 LKKDGMINVVG
-179 FVQDSAITPIELTT
+179 FVQDSTITPLELTT
-193 NYNRWQNEYI
+193 NYNRWQNENV

-245 VRLANDL
+245 VRLANDF
-252 ETLQAVQYFAE
+252 ETLQAGQYFAE
-263 IIRDG
+263 IIRNGTANSHQLNTYIIDG
-268 TTSPQQLSHFLLD
+268 
-281 SGENIKNSIFVKPI
+281 GENIKNSIFVKPI
-295 MENGKITEYAFAV
+295 VENGKITEYAFAI

-353 MNRVTKK
+353 INRVTKK

-375 DEIGGLSGSIN
+375 DEIGGLSSGIN

-507 SMEEKHLQVSIDVD
+507 SMEEKHLQVDIHTD
-521 SSIFVKANRS
+521 SSLFVKANRS

-549 DGEKIQVSVIAME
+549 DGEKIHVSVIETE
-562 DTVKVEIENTGNPIP
+562 DTVKIKIENTGNPIP
-577 EDSLEKIWDRF
+577 EESLEKIWDRF

>member
-1 MTFYKK
+1 
-7 LLSEETDFLLY
+7 
-18 FFVTFVIIKKSFT
+18 
-31 VFLTRGDAVKN
+31 VKN

-78 KKVKTVQTAFEKF
+78 KKVRTVQTAFEKF
-91 VDNYEKSGKTY
+91 VDNYEKSGKSY

-116 NAEMQFLN
+116 NAEMQFLDS
-124 TNGIIKSDNNFY
+124 NGIIKSEYSFY
-136 IDVINPKNNK
+136 IEVINPKNNK
-146 AYSIPLNNLL
+146 TYTIPLNNLL
-156 TPEEYNKFENLG
+156 TPEEYNKFANLG
-168 LKKDGVINVVG
+168 LKKDGIIYVDGLLQSDNI
-179 FVQDSAITPIELTT
+179 ITPQELIT
-193 NYNRWQNEYI
+193 NNTRWENEQF
-203 NSDFQSINGNPAK
+203 NSDFQSISGNPSKNKLK
-216 NRLTSR
+216 NRYNNTGSP
-222 SKTVTQIE
+222 ID
-230 FTGIVSK
+230 FTGVISK
-237 LQLPSKAD
+237 LQLPSKAE
-245 VRLANDL
+245 VRLAKDF
-252 ETLQAVQYFAE
+252 ETLQAVQYFART
-263 IIRDG
+263 IRQG
-268 TTSPQQLSHFLLD
+268 TSNSNQLNTYILD
-281 SGENIKNSIFVKPI
+281 SGENIKNSVFVKPI
-295 MENGKITEYAFAV
+295 MENGKITEYAFAI

-353 MNRVTKK
+353 INRVTKK

-375 DEIGGLSGSIN
+375 DEIGGLSSGIN

-442 EGIKD
+442 EGIQD
-447 GVSKDTTYYTD
+447 GVSKDTTYYTN
-458 VILEETENMNRLIV
+458 VILEETDNMNRLIV

-486 LDMTTFSIGEL
+486 LEMSTFSIGEL

-507 SMEEKHLQVSIDVD
+507 SMEEKHLQVDIHAD
-521 SSIFVKANRS
+521 SSLFVKANRS

-549 DGEKIQVSVIAME
+549 DGEKIHVSVIETE
-562 DTVKVEIENTGNPIP
+562 DTVKIKIENTGNPIP
-577 EDSLEKIWDRF
+577 EESLEKIWDRF

>member
-1 MTFYKK
+1 M
-7 LLSEETDFLLY
+7 
-18 FFVTFVIIKKSFT
+18 
-31 VFLTRGDAVKN
+31 KN

-91 VDNYEKSGKTY
+91 VDNYEKSGKSY

-116 NAEMQFLN
+116 NAEMQFLDS
-124 TNGIIKSDNNFY
+124 NGIIKSENNFY
-136 IDVINPKNNK
+136 IDVIDSKTQST
-146 AYSIPLNNLL
+146 YSIPLNNLL
-156 TPEEYNKFENLG
+156 TPEEYIKFENLG
-168 LKKDGVINVVG
+168 LKKDGPISVLG
-179 FVQDSAITPIELTT
+179 FLQGNIITPIELSTH
-193 NYNRWQNEYI
+193 YNRWRNEHLS
-203 NSDFQSINGNPAK
+203 SDFQSINSNPPK
-216 NRLTSR
+216 NGLTNRYKTTTNIRLTG
-222 SKTVTQIE
+222 VI
-230 FTGIVSK
+230 SK
-237 LQLPSKAD
+237 LQLPSKAE
-245 VRLANDL
+245 VRLANDI
-252 ETLQAVQYFAE
+252 ETLRAVQYFTYT
-263 IIRDG
+263 IRQG
-268 TTSPQQLSHFLLD
+268 TSD
-281 SGENIKNSIFVKPI
+281 SNKLTIYPLGVEENLQSRIFVKPI
-295 MENGKITEYAFAV
+295 MENNMVTEYAFAIV
-308 ASLQPVNEAMLVLKD
+308 SLQPVNEAMLVLKD

-353 MNRVTKK
+353 INRVTKK

-442 EGIKD
+442 EGIQD

-486 LDMTTFSIGEL
+486 LEMTTFSIGEL
-497 IQQVYTKLLF
+497 IQQVHTKLLF
-507 SMEEKHLQVSIDVD
+507 SMEEKQLQVDVD
-521 SSIFVKANRS
+521 ADTSIFVKANRS

-549 DGEKIQVSVIAME
+549 DGERIQVSVIETE

-577 EDSLEKIWDRF
+577 EESLEKIWDRF

-606 SIVKNILDLHHAEY
+606 SIVKNILDLHHAKY
-620 GVYNTT
+620 GVYNTN

-632 FNLQKVK
+632 FNLPNVK

>member
-1 MTFYKK
+1 M
-7 LLSEETDFLLY
+7 
-18 FFVTFVIIKKSFT
+18 
-31 VFLTRGDAVKN
+31 KN

-78 KKVKTVQTAFEKF
+78 KKVRTVQTAFEKF
-91 VDNYEKSGKTY
+91 VDNYEKSNQDF
-102 EEIRKLKQ
+102 EETRKLKQ

-116 NAEMQFLN
+116 NAEIQFLDS
-124 TNGIIKSDNNFY
+124 NGIIKSENSFS
-136 IDVINPKNNK
+136 IDVINPNNNK
-146 AYSIPLNNLL
+146 TYSIPLNNLL
-156 TPEEYNKFENLG
+156 TPEEYNKFAKLG
-168 LKKDGVINVVG
+168 LKKDGIIYVDGLLQPNNI
-179 FVQDSAITPIELTT
+179 ITPQELIT
-193 NYNRWQNEYI
+193 NNTRWENEQF
-203 NSDFQSINGNPAK
+203 NSNFQSISGNPSKNKLK
-216 NRLTSR
+216 NRYNNTGSP
-222 SKTVTQIE
+222 IY
-230 FTGIVSK
+230 FTGIISK
-237 LQLPSKAD
+237 LQLPSKTE
-245 VRLANDL
+245 VRLAKDF
-252 ETLQAVQYFAE
+252 ETLQAVQYFART
-263 IIRDG
+263 IRQG
-268 TTSPQQLSHFLLD
+268 TSNSNQLNTYILD
-281 SGENIKNSIFVKPI
+281 SGENIKNSVFVKPI
-295 MENGKITEYAFAV
+295 MENGEIKEYAFAI

-353 MNRVTKK
+353 INRVTKK

-375 DEIGGLSGSIN
+375 DEIGGLSSGIN

-442 EGIKD
+442 EGIQD
-447 GVSKDTTYYTD
+447 GVSKDTTYYTN
-458 VILEETENMNRLIV
+458 VILEETDNMNRLIV

-486 LDMTTFSIGEL
+486 LEMSTFSIGEL

-507 SMEEKHLQVSIDVD
+507 SMEEKHLQVDIHAD
-521 SSIFVKANRS
+521 SSLFVKANRS

-549 DGEKIQVSVIAME
+549 DGEKIHVSVIETE
-562 DTVKVEIENTGNPIP
+562 DTVKIKIENTGNPIP
-577 EDSLEKIWDRF
+577 EESLEKIWDRF

>member
-1 MTFYKK
+1 M
-7 LLSEETDFLLY
+7 
-18 FFVTFVIIKKSFT
+18 
-31 VFLTRGDAVKN
+31 KN

-91 VDNYEKSGKTY
+91 IDNYDKSDKSY
-102 EEIRKLKQ
+102 EQVRKLKQ

-116 NAEMQFLN
+116 NADMQFLDS
-124 TNGIIKSDNNFY
+124 NGIIKSDNNYY
-136 IDVINPKNNK
+136 IDVFNPNNNK
-146 AYSIPLNNLL
+146 QYSIPLNNLL

-168 LKKDGVINVVG
+168 LKKDVIINVDGV
-179 FVQDSAITPIELTT
+179 VQENNIITPQKLGT
-193 NYNRWQNEYI
+193 NYNQWQNEHFY
-203 NSDFQSINGNPAK
+203 SDFQSINGNPSK
-216 NRLTSR
+216 NRLASR
-222 SKTVTQIE
+222 YKSTTRIV
-230 FTGIVSK
+230 FTGVITK
-237 LQLPSKAD
+237 LQLPSKAE
-245 VRLANDL
+245 VRLANDI
-252 ETLQAVQYFAE
+252 ETLQAVQYFADM
-263 IIRDG
+263 IREG
-268 TTSPQQLSHFLLD
+268 TSNSNQLSTFILD
-281 SGENIKNSIFVKPI
+281 GGENIKNSIFVKPI
-295 MENGKITEYAFAV
+295 IENGRITEYAFAI

-353 MNRVTKK
+353 INRVTKK

-447 GVSKDTTYYTD
+447 GVSKDTSYYTD

-497 IQQVYTKLLF
+497 TQQVYTKLLF
-507 SMEEKHLQVSIDVD
+507 SMEEKHLQVNVDADPSIL
-521 SSIFVKANRS
+521 VKANRS

-549 DGEKIQVSVIAME
+549 DGEKIQVSIIEAE

-577 EDSLEKIWDRF
+577 EESLEKIWDRF

>member
-1 MTFYKK
+1 M
-7 LLSEETDFLLY
+7 
-18 FFVTFVIIKKSFT
+18 
-31 VFLTRGDAVKN
+31 KN

-91 VDNYEKSGKTY
+91 VNTYEESGKTY

-146 AYSIPLNNLL
+146 AYSIPLNNVL

-168 LKKDGVINVVG
+168 LKKDGMINVVG
-179 FVQDSAITPIELTT
+179 FVQDSTITPLELTT
-193 NYNRWQNEYI
+193 NYNRWQNENV

-245 VRLANDL
+245 VRLANDF

-263 IIRDG
+263 IIRNGTANSHQLNTYIIDG
-268 TTSPQQLSHFLLD
+268 
-281 SGENIKNSIFVKPI
+281 GENIKNSIFVKPI
-295 MENGKITEYAFAV
+295 VENGKITEYAFAI

-447 GVSKDTTYYTD
+447 GVSKDTMYYTD

-507 SMEEKHLQVSIDVD
+507 SMEEKHLQVNVDVD

-549 DGEKIQVSVIAME
+549 DGEKIHVSVIE
-562 DTVKVEIENTGNPIP
+562 LENIVKVEIENTGNPIP
-577 EDSLEKIWDRF
+577 EESLEKIWDRF

>member
-1 MTFYKK
+1 M
-7 LLSEETDFLLY
+7 
-18 FFVTFVIIKKSFT
+18 
-31 VFLTRGDAVKN
+31 KN

-78 KKVKTVQTAFEKF
+78 KKVRTVQTAFEKF
-91 VDNYEKSGKTY
+91 VDNYEKSNQDF
-102 EEIRKLKQ
+102 EETRKLKQ

-116 NAEMQFLN
+116 NAEIQFLDS
-124 TNGIIKSDNNFY
+124 NGIIKSENSFS
-136 IDVINPKNNK
+136 IDVINPNNNK
-146 AYSIPLNNLL
+146 TYSIPLNNLL
-156 TPEEYNKFENLG
+156 TPEEYNKFAKLG
-168 LKKDGVINVVG
+168 LKKDGIIYVDGLLQPNNI
-179 FVQDSAITPIELTT
+179 ITPQELIT
-193 NYNRWQNEYI
+193 NNTRWENEQF
-203 NSDFQSINGNPAK
+203 NSGFQSISGNPSKNKLK
-216 NRLTSR
+216 NRYNNTGSP
-222 SKTVTQIE
+222 IY
-230 FTGIVSK
+230 FTGIISK
-237 LQLPSKAD
+237 LQLPSKTE
-245 VRLANDL
+245 VRLAKDF
-252 ETLQAVQYFAE
+252 ETLQAVQYFART
-263 IIRDG
+263 IRQG
-268 TTSPQQLSHFLLD
+268 TSNSNQLNTYILD
-281 SGENIKNSIFVKPI
+281 SGENIKNSVFVKPI
-295 MENGKITEYAFAV
+295 MENGEIKEYAFAI

-353 MNRVTKK
+353 INRVTKK

-375 DEIGGLSGSIN
+375 DEIGGLSSGIN

-442 EGIKD
+442 EGIQD
-447 GVSKDTTYYTD
+447 GVSKDTTYYTN
-458 VILEETENMNRLIV
+458 VILEETDNMNRLIV

-486 LDMTTFSIGEL
+486 LEMSTFSIGEL

-507 SMEEKHLQVSIDVD
+507 SMEEKHLQVDIHAD
-521 SSIFVKANRS
+521 SSLFVKANRS

-549 DGEKIQVSVIAME
+549 DGEKIHVSVIETE
-562 DTVKVEIENTGNPIP
+562 DTVKIKIENTGNPIP
-577 EDSLEKIWDRF
+577 EESLEKIWDRF

>member
-1 MTFYKK
+1 M
-7 LLSEETDFLLY
+7 
-18 FFVTFVIIKKSFT
+18 
-31 VFLTRGDAVKN
+31 KN

-78 KKVKTVQTAFEKF
+78 KKIKTVQTAFEKF
-91 VDNYEKSGKTY
+91 VDNYEKSDKSF

-116 NAEMQFLN
+116 NAEMQFLDS
-124 TNGIIKSDNNFY
+124 NGIIKSENNYY
-136 IDVINPKNNK
+136 IEVINPNNNK
-146 AYSIPLNNLL
+146 TYSIPLNNLL

-168 LKKDGVINVVG
+168 LKKEGMIHVEG
-179 FVQDSAITPIELTT
+179 FLQDNIITPLELTT
-193 NYNRWQNEYI
+193 NYNRWRNENG
-203 NSDFQSINGNPAK
+203 NSDFQSISGNPSK
-216 NRLTSR
+216 NRLTNRYKATS
-222 SKTVTQIE
+222 QIS
-230 FTGIVSK
+230 FIGVISK
-237 LQLPSKAD
+237 LHIPSKSE
-245 VRLANDL
+245 VRLANDF
-252 ETLQAVQYFAE
+252 ETLQAVEYFAST
-263 IIRDG
+263 IRQG
-268 TTSPQQLSHFLLD
+268 TSNSNQLNTYILD
-281 SGENIKNSIFVKPI
+281 SGENIKNSVFVKPI
-295 MENGKITEYAFAV
+295 MENGKIKDYAFV
-308 ASLQPVNEAMLVLKD
+308 IASLQPVNEAMLVLKD

-353 MNRVTKK
+353 INRVTKK

-375 DEIGGLSGSIN
+375 DEIGGLSSGIN

-442 EGIKD
+442 EGIQD
-447 GVSKDTTYYTD
+447 GVSKDTTYYTN
-458 VILEETENMNRLIV
+458 VILEETDNMNRLIV

-486 LDMTTFSIGEL
+486 LEMSTFSIGEL

-507 SMEEKHLQVSIDVD
+507 SMEEKHLQVDIHAD
-521 SSIFVKANRS
+521 SSLFVKANRS

-549 DGEKIQVSVIAME
+549 DGEKIHVSVIETE
-562 DTVKVEIENTGNPIP
+562 DTVKIKIENTGNPIP
-577 EDSLEKIWDRF
+577 EESLEKIWDRF

>member
-1 MTFYKK
+1 M
-7 LLSEETDFLLY
+7 
-18 FFVTFVIIKKSFT
+18 
-31 VFLTRGDAVKN
+31 KN

-91 VDNYEKSGKTY
+91 VDNYDKSDKSY
-102 EEIRKLKQ
+102 EQVRKLKQ

-116 NAEMQFLN
+116 NADMQFLDS
-124 TNGIIKSDNNFY
+124 NGIIKSDNNYY
-136 IDVINPKNNK
+136 IDVFNPNNNK
-146 AYSIPLNNLL
+146 QYSIPLNNLL

-168 LKKDGVINVVG
+168 LKKDVIINVDGV
-179 FVQDSAITPIELTT
+179 VQENNIITPQKLGT
-193 NYNRWQNEYI
+193 NYNQWQNEHFY
-203 NSDFQSINGNPAK
+203 SDFQSINGNPSK
-216 NRLTSR
+216 NRLASR
-222 SKTVTQIE
+222 YKSTTRIV
-230 FTGIVSK
+230 FTGVITK
-237 LQLPSKAD
+237 LQLPSKAE
-245 VRLANDL
+245 VRLANDI
-252 ETLQAVQYFAE
+252 ETLQAVQYFADM
-263 IIRDG
+263 IREG
-268 TTSPQQLSHFLLD
+268 TSNSNQLSTFILD
-281 SGENIKNSIFVKPI
+281 GGENIKNSIFVKPI
-295 MENGKITEYAFAV
+295 IENGRITEYAFAI

-353 MNRVTKK
+353 INRVTKK

-447 GVSKDTTYYTD
+447 GVSKDTSYYTD

-497 IQQVYTKLLF
+497 TQQVYTKLLF
-507 SMEEKHLQVSIDVD
+507 SMEEKHLQVNMDADPSIL
-521 SSIFVKANRS
+521 VKANRS

-549 DGEKIQVSVIAME
+549 EGEKIQVSIIEAE

-577 EDSLEKIWDRF
+577 EESLEKIWDRF

>member
-1 MTFYKK
+1 M
-7 LLSEETDFLLY
+7 
-18 FFVTFVIIKKSFT
+18 
-31 VFLTRGDAVKN
+31 KN

-91 VDNYEKSGKTY
+91 VNTYEESGKTY

-146 AYSIPLNNLL
+146 AYSIPLNNVL

-168 LKKDGVINVVG
+168 LKKDGMINVVG
-179 FVQDSAITPIELTT
+179 FVQDSTITPLELTT
-193 NYNRWQNEYI
+193 NYNRWQNENV

-245 VRLANDL
+245 VRLANDF

-263 IIRDG
+263 IIRNGTANSHQLNTYIIDG
-268 TTSPQQLSHFLLD
+268 
-281 SGENIKNSIFVKPI
+281 GENIKNSIFVKPI
-295 MENGKITEYAFAV
+295 VENGKITEYAFAI

-353 MNRVTKK
+353 INRVTKK

-375 DEIGGLSGSIN
+375 DEIGGLSSGIN

-507 SMEEKHLQVSIDVD
+507 SMEEKHLQVDIHAD
-521 SSIFVKANRS
+521 SSLFVKANRS

-549 DGEKIQVSVIAME
+549 DGEKIHVSVIETE
-562 DTVKVEIENTGNPIP
+562 DTVKIKIENTGNPIP
-577 EDSLEKIWDRF
+577 EESLEKIWDRF

>member
-1 MTFYKK
+1 M
-7 LLSEETDFLLY
+7 
-18 FFVTFVIIKKSFT
+18 
-31 VFLTRGDAVKN
+31 KN

-91 VDNYEKSGKTY
+91 VDNYDKSDKSYEKV
-102 EEIRKLKQ
+102 RKLKQ

-116 NAEMQFLN
+116 NADMQFLDS
-124 TNGIIKSDNNFY
+124 NGIIKSDNNYY
-136 IDVINPKNNK
+136 IDVFNPNNNK
-146 AYSIPLNNLL
+146 QYSIPLNNLL

-168 LKKDGVINVVG
+168 LKKDVIINVDGV
-179 FVQDSAITPIELTT
+179 VQENNIITPQKLGT
-193 NYNRWQNEYI
+193 NYNQWQNEHFY
-203 NSDFQSINGNPAK
+203 SDFQSINGNTSK

-222 SKTVTQIE
+222 YKSTTRIV
-230 FTGIVSK
+230 FTGVITK
-237 LQLPSKAD
+237 LQLPSKAE
-245 VRLANDL
+245 VRLANDI
-252 ETLQAVQYFAE
+252 ETLQAVQYFAD

-268 TTSPQQLSHFLLD
+268 TSNSNQLNTFILD
-281 SGENIKNSIFVKPI
+281 GGENIKNSIFVKPI
-295 MENGKITEYAFAV
+295 IENGKITEYAFAI

-353 MNRVTKK
+353 INRVTKK

-447 GVSKDTTYYTD
+447 GVSKDTSYYTD

-497 IQQVYTKLLF
+497 TQQVYTKLLF
-507 SMEEKHLQVSIDVD
+507 SMEEKHLQVNVDADPSIL
-521 SSIFVKANRS
+521 VKANRS

-549 DGEKIQVSVIAME
+549 DGEKIQVSIIEAE

-577 EDSLEKIWDRF
+577 EESLEKIWDRF

>member
-1 MTFYKK
+1 M
-7 LLSEETDFLLY
+7 
-18 FFVTFVIIKKSFT
+18 
-31 VFLTRGDAVKN
+31 KN

-91 VDNYEKSGKTY
+91 VDNYDKSDKSYEKV
-102 EEIRKLKQ
+102 RKLKQ

-116 NAEMQFLN
+116 NADMQFLDS
-124 TNGIIKSDNNFY
+124 NGIIKSDNNYY
-136 IDVINPKNNK
+136 IDVFNPNNNK
-146 AYSIPLNNLL
+146 QYSIPLNNLL

-168 LKKDGVINVVG
+168 LKKDVIINVDGV
-179 FVQDSAITPIELTT
+179 VQENNIITPQKLGT
-193 NYNRWQNEYI
+193 NYNQWQNEHFY
-203 NSDFQSINGNPAK
+203 SDFQSINGNPSK
-216 NRLTSR
+216 NRLASR
-222 SKTVTQIE
+222 YKSTTRIV
-230 FTGIVSK
+230 FTGVITK
-237 LQLPSKAD
+237 LQLPSKAE
-245 VRLANDL
+245 VRLANDI
-252 ETLQAVQYFAE
+252 ETLQAVQYFADM
-263 IIRDG
+263 IREG
-268 TTSPQQLSHFLLD
+268 TSNSNQLSTFILD
-281 SGENIKNSIFVKPI
+281 GGENIKNSIFVKPI
-295 MENGKITEYAFAV
+295 IENGRITEYAFAI

-353 MNRVTKK
+353 INRVTKK

-447 GVSKDTTYYTD
+447 GVSKDTSYYTD

-497 IQQVYTKLLF
+497 TQQVYTKLLF
-507 SMEEKHLQVSIDVD
+507 SMEEKHLQVNVDADPSILVT
-521 SSIFVKANRS
+521 ANRS

-549 DGEKIQVSVIAME
+549 EGEKIQVSIIEAE

-577 EDSLEKIWDRF
+577 EESLEKIWDRF

>member
-1 MTFYKK
+1 
-7 LLSEETDFLLY
+7 D
-18 FFVTFVIIKKSFT
+18 
-31 VFLTRGDAVKN
+31 D
-42 RSIVFKLFLL
+42 
-52 TSTLFTIIFLLFFL
+52 
-66 GQSLF
+66 
-71 LEKFYIN
+71 
-78 KKVKTVQTAFEKF
+78 
-91 VDNYEKSGKTY
+91 YEKSGKTY

-116 NAEMQFLN
+116 NAEMQFLDS
-124 TNGIIKSDNNFY
+124 NGIIKSENNFY
-136 IDVINPKNNK
+136 IDVFNPNNNK
-146 AYSIPLNNLL
+146 TYSIPLNNLL

-168 LKKDGVINVVG
+168 LKKDGIVTVDG
-179 FVQDSAITPIELTT
+179 FLQGNIITPVTLET
-193 NYNRWQNEYI
+193 NYNRWRNEHF
-203 NSDFQSINGNPAK
+203 NSDFQSINGNPSK
-216 NRLTSR
+216 NKLTSR
-222 SKTVTQIE
+222 YKPTTQIR
-230 FTGIVSK
+230 FNGIISK
-237 LQLPSKAD
+237 LQLPSKAE
-245 VRLANDL
+245 VRLANDI
-252 ETLQAVQYFAE
+252 ETLQAVQYFAGT
-263 IIRDG
+263 IRDG
-268 TTSPQQLSHFLLD
+268 TSNSQQLNTYILD
-281 SGENIKNSIFVKPI
+281 GGENIKNSIFVKPI
-295 MENGKITEYAFAV
+295 IKNGTIQEYAFAI

-346 IVKPLIK
+346 IVKPLLKI
-353 MNRVTKK
+353 NRVTKK

-375 DEIGGLSGSIN
+375 DEIGGLSNSIN

-486 LDMTTFSIGEL
+486 LEKTTFSIGEL

-507 SMEEKHLQVSIDVD
+507 SMEEKHLQVDVNID
-521 SSIFVKANRS
+521 SSIFVEANRS

-549 DGEKIQVSVIAME
+549 DGEKIQVSVLEME
-562 DTVKVEIENTGNPIP
+562 DTVKIEIENTGNPIP
-577 EDSLEKIWDRF
+577 EESLEKIWDRF

-620 GVYNTT
+620 GVYNTD